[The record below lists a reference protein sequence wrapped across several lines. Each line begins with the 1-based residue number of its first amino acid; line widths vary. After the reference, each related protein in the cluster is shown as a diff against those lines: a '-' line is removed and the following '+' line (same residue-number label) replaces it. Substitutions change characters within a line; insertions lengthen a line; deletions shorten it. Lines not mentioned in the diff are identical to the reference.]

1 MVARG
6 VRRLAVPLLVGV
18 LVCGVLF
25 LGVFPTRT
33 YLNQRESIAEADAR
47 LDELE
52 STNEGLQ
59 NQRDLLQ
66 RDEEIER
73 IAREQYGLAKPGEE
87 VYHLLPPPQDPV
99 QVPDAWPF
107 NRLDQQLGAPGSPN
121 HGGSL
126 PRSTSGTG
134 WAPDASGR
142 PGEADQG

>member
-1 MVARG
+1 VNAVAMVARG

-107 NRLDQQLGAPGSPN
+107 NRLDQQLGN
-121 HGGSL
+121 
-126 PRSTSGTG
+126 
-134 WAPDASGR
+134 
-142 PGEADQG
+142 